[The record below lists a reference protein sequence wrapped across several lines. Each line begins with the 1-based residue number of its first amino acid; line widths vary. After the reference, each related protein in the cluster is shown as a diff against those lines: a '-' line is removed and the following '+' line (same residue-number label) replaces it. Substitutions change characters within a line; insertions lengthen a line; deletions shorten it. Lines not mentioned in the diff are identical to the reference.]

1 MDKTSS
7 KSIPPHTQ
15 VPALHVL
22 FLFIPRERGV
32 GVVNQKKKKKNLN
45 LKLLEC
51 IKQNFFLVSAST
63 HQSFLVSPTQQHS
76 TQTSNSRYSMIHQ
89 TKVTSLQLAE
99 NSWHFPVSY
108 GKGCSKFQLF
118 NPHLFNQRWLLKASL
133 TLNAIAAFGWFFPL
147 SHSQYARENNILP
160 HLGEPGPATAH
171 STHRGES
178 GQGFGRLWAAVL
190 GCRYGLEIP
199 GNGLSSQ
206 SVAECHSTAPHLGM
220 WL

>member
-1 MDKTSS
+1 MSEELGKLHIWRGQTGKSKKLWPPEAFSHTRSVSITELSKMDKTSS

-32 GVVNQKKKKKNLN
+32 GVVNQKKNLN

-51 IKQNFFLVSAST
+51 IKQNFFLVAAST

-108 GKGCSKFQLF
+108 GKGRSKFQLF

-133 TLNAIAAFGWFFPL
+133 T
-147 SHSQYARENNILP
+147 
-160 HLGEPGPATAH
+160 
-171 STHRGES
+171 
-178 GQGFGRLWAAVL
+178 
-190 GCRYGLEIP
+190 
-199 GNGLSSQ
+199 
-206 SVAECHSTAPHLGM
+206 
-220 WL
+220 

>member
-1 MDKTSS
+1 MATRSLFPYKKCQHNRIIKNGQNLFQINSPTYTGPC
-7 KSIPPHTQ
+7 PPCAFPFHPQ
-15 VPALHVL
+15 
-22 FLFIPRERGV
+22 RERSGS
-32 GVVNQKKKKKNLN
+32 GKPKKKIKKKNLN

-89 TKVTSLQLAE
+89 TSLQLAE

-133 TLNAIAAFGWFFPL
+133 T
-147 SHSQYARENNILP
+147 
-160 HLGEPGPATAH
+160 
-171 STHRGES
+171 
-178 GQGFGRLWAAVL
+178 
-190 GCRYGLEIP
+190 
-199 GNGLSSQ
+199 
-206 SVAECHSTAPHLGM
+206 
-220 WL
+220 